1 MENACI
7 SIKANNEQT
16 FKNLIS
22 DKNRERFFRE
32 FIDEDDSVEYIIS
45 DIGELLKMNKK
56 QLLTMLQTSDVC
68 YEIVDTYTESCKL
81 VLNGL
86 PMTIEYR

>member
-22 DKNRERFFRE
+22 DKNRERFFSE
-32 FIDEDDSVEYIIS
+32 FLEEDDSVEYIIT
-45 DIGELLKMNKK
+45 DIGEPLKMNKK

-86 PMTIEYR
+86 SMTIEYR